1 MIKLRYGLSLGE
13 LSQSM
18 PLSDSQFLVGLELV
32 MVIVPIP
39 VLSRET
45 SSSTLHSQR
54 VLPLISSQPT
64 TLLAIDGIYTL
75 SLTKS
80 TVMKSA
86 AFKLQCPILLLLVGS
101 TPSVPLRTLSRLGD
115 SLLSSR
121 RAG

>member
-1 MIKLRYGLSLGE
+1 
-13 LSQSM
+13 M